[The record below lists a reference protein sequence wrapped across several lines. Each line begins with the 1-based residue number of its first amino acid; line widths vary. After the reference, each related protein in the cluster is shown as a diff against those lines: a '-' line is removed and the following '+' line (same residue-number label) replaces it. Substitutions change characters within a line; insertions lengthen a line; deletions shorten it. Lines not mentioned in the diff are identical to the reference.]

1 MTMTMATTMR
11 RTVRSCAYTSARC
24 TTLQRSL
31 PTLRTCSRSFSRGYR
46 RSGSGSIAFVRYEY
60 VHCLACTKCRYQYQC
75 FSCVPLLRQ
84 QELVLF
90 VQVQSLP
97 RAACVE
103 VHAQAVVH
111 ARRECSG
118 TRWLGFFPYLIV
130 VSISYCCSLRPSSC
144 SDALTSQ
151 GAATVLYCHEHG
163 CCSRAGDRD
172 CRRLGSHHGSE
183 QRAAAVPGA
192 PEVPAA
198 VSTRLLARG
207 RRFQHRQ
214 RGRRVARAEPRPPRL
229 ESTSSG
235 VHSRASS
242 GAARIVRRAAD
253 TVRSCRSRRVVCDDD
268 LRCLVIES
276 CIV

>member
-118 TRWLGFFPYLIV
+118 TQWMGFFACRSPTAAHYGHHHAV
-130 VSISYCCSLRPSSC
+130 MRSLRKERLQCSTATSTAAARVLAIATAAGSEAITAVSS
-144 SDALTSQ
+144 
-151 GAATVLYCHEHG
+151 VLQRFQERPRCQLLSARVYLPEGGDSSIANEVDEWRARNLDHHA
-163 CCSRAGDRD
+163 SRAP
-172 CRRLGSHHGSE
+172 
-183 QRAAAVPGA
+183 AVVCIP
-192 PEVPAA
+192 VY
-198 VSTRLLARG
+198 
-207 RRFQHRQ
+207 
-214 RGRRVARAEPRPPRL
+214 RVAQLALHAEQPTPCAL
-229 ESTSSG
+229 
-235 VHSRASS
+235 
-242 GAARIVRRAAD
+242 
-253 TVRSCRSRRVVCDDD
+253 VVVAE
-268 LRCLVIES
+268 LFATTT
-276 CIV
+276 